1 MDHVLVVIAVPVRFP
16 SKKSM
21 AWTSQMRPAA
31 VSVPSNIAEGKVA
44 FFRQG
49 VVTVAIPGEGFFVGA
64 SDSNYSRIRA
74 RISEAWGRGK
84 NLQTWLRKV
93 GIFNRLVNRFQLSV
107 EPGIKISRP

>member
-31 VSVPSNIAEGKVA
+31 VSIPSNIAEGKVA
-44 FFRQG
+44 FFRQR

-64 SDSNYSRIRA
+64 SDSNYSRMRA
-74 RISEAWGRGK
+74 RISEAWDGK
-84 NLQTWLRKV
+84 KLTDLASESGHLQPAGEPISVV
-93 GIFNRLVNRFQLSV
+93 G
-107 EPGIKISRP
+107 